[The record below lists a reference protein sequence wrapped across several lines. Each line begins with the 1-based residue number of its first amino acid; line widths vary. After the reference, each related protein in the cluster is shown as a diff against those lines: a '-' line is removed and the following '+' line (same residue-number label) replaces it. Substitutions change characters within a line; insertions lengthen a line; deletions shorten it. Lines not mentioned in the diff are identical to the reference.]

1 MKIAHAVADED
12 DVATVKDDARHA
24 GKFMALS
31 LCKPFKVAFH
41 LFNGVSSCSVGKF
54 VRKRPGSLILD
65 DQAVEDG
72 IGSPCCE
79 GVFGMSQR
87 VQLCLG
93 AKFSKQLVNV
103 SAEFGFVGVLR
114 EQLLEAVLDFA
125 GVTANEFTQVSHLS
139 LPPLTSQ
146 LAGRYE

>member
-1 MKIAHAVADED
+1 V
-12 DVATVKDDARHA
+12 TVKDDTCHA

-31 LCKPFKVAFH
+31 PCKPFKVAFH

-54 VRKRPGSLILD
+54 IRKRPGSLILD

-93 AKFSKQLVNV
+93 AKFSKQLVNGL
-103 SAEFGFVGVLR
+103 AEFGFVWVAGKELFEALLQFGYVFRDELR
-114 EQLLEAVLDFA
+114 EV
-125 GVTANEFTQVSHLS
+125 GVGGHCSGIVRVRPAPNIA
-139 LPPLTSQ
+139 PD
-146 LAGRYE
+146 GK

>member
-1 MKIAHAVADED
+1 LKIAHAVADED
-12 DVATVKDDARHA
+12 DVATVKDDACHA

-54 VRKRPGSLILD
+54 VRKRPGSLILN

-72 IGSPCCE
+72 IGSPSCE

-93 AKFSKQLVNV
+93 AKFFKQLVNV
-103 SAEFGFVGVLR
+103 SAEFSLVGV
-114 EQLLEAVLDFA
+114 EWKQLLAFPQDFLRILPDKPA
-125 GVTANEFTQVSHLS
+125 QVWHVF
-139 LPPLTSQ
+139 PPS
-146 LAGRYE
+146 